1 MSTVT
6 ASFPTQVLE
15 VESGDG
21 TYDAADDPFTTSS
34 TQAPRSYQQ
43 RYSSF
48 NPQGFTLDHP
58 SSSPAQAKRALE
70 AHIVETDRRLQETSK
85 LGTALIQQ
93 RKDLN
98 DRLRDVEMH
107 YSQGEIGPELR
118 QKLISLEKE
127 FHEAGRGNTRA
138 SIASKPRLRNPDE
151 VPNGSHAQDLKNT
164 ASPSKFSS
172 QATDS
177 PSKVSVPSRRQ
188 RNQPSSGVHDIE
200 FLTELGTS
208 LLAQVRQLQNEAVE
222 REEMLKAVSLE
233 KSRLELEAEGFS
245 QRLRSLDESEQR
257 YKDENWSLETQTHNL
272 IAAAKEAADRQQ
284 RLQQTINSLS
294 SEKSAAL
301 RELDDLKQAYMK
313 IIEDH
318 VTFRR
323 NYDSELSNL
332 RKVLAQGDHDRGAL
346 QRRIEELTSQNQE
359 LARAVAGRFRSEEDP
374 AVRDLGSEPEELSLD
389 RSEPE
394 RSPPPSPSKGA
405 VRHTMLESETLRSSL
420 HHAYRMIQNLKSN
433 IHREKAEKLELK
445 RMLQESRDEIELR
458 RSESGGANH
467 TNKRLKGRSQEDVA
481 KKLIRPNA
489 LGTSRNRKTDIE
501 VNEAEWEDQS
511 SDGPVPSNAS
521 DSLAAGPS
529 LGPSKPRDA
538 SDAYQTANE
547 TEEAFETANER
558 DTATETDAFQ
568 TGAESMA
575 EDSSDGLTETEGGNP
590 RNATTGGASYTSLS
604 GSNAGNRSSFNSTA
618 STSTSEEESEVKTP
632 IQAQPQRY
640 RLRLNRGSRR
650 SQMGSE
656 GIVSSNQGSMKNS
669 PASFV
674 STNGKKGQS
683 LFAELGELNGEEI
696 GEDADG
702 TPSRAS
708 IISQQSTPNTRQ
720 PDARQSV
727 VHSTEINEPSV
738 PRSSMVDS
746 SMMTDPWVVESL
758 ADYKDELGRPLD
770 TRPNSKVEAT
780 TSQVGLL
787 TPHAKDIRSQQNPM
801 TNSPPLTLASSAVS
815 TPRKIWDQPFESFA
829 GRFPTFGPVLM
840 LSSSGQSTP
849 SHNGKDDESSR
860 ALEREIAPIST
871 SLGSATHDLDP
882 VSSENQQK
890 SPIQTKNRTTAVL
903 PSLSFS
909 SIQSIET
916 RPVAAKPNLPPRDSR
931 RLTATEDTPD
941 VSIAS
946 YDAGA
951 EHIQQN
957 GMLGSILGWTGL
969 GRQLMPPKTED
980 ESRDE
985 SESESESQKSHSLSQ
1000 RASTDVEQQHS
1011 DSSDFSTIDQRVK
1024 TIRSSDQSSQTI
1036 LSVDQIDILL
1046 IERSAKSLPIITD
1059 NSHKR
1064 PSMMRP
1070 LADIGA
1076 LASTIKKNHS
1086 HESLTSLPKIP
1097 GKLMEPAALREAAP
1111 LVRSVKRSGSS
1122 GSIRTASGAYPPLP
1136 PDHQKAIAA
1145 AQRAPASDV
1154 IPTVMGPPA
1163 LPASAYRSASNK
1175 PRTPTE
1181 QRSASV
1187 ASKTATIPRTRYST
1201 TRSHVSRRSSV
1212 TSFASELDE
1221 RFNIRTDGMPMPQG
1235 LETGTDPR
1243 MIQAITQTMIGEYLW
1258 KYTRK
1263 PGRGEMSDKRHRR
1276 FFWVHPYTR
1285 TLYWSEQD
1293 PSTAGRAQLKAKSVA
1308 IDTIRVVT
1316 DDNPLPPGLHR
1327 KSLIVV
1333 TPGRDV
1339 KFTATTGQR
1348 HETWFNALS
1357 YLLLRTG
1364 ADAPSYDPAA
1374 LTADDVAEFNPPYRG
1389 QGTGRR
1395 AAGSRQSLASY
1406 ASRVSNRGSRPGS
1419 RGPSPIRNQSSL
1431 SANQLPESAHPPA
1444 STTSRHSQ
1452 QMSHAP
1458 PGSFSS
1464 RFSSYW
1470 RQDRRSVQGSMSSQ
1484 RSKSSQPPVN
1494 RSLETGRIHDSA
1506 EDLRQM
1512 MEKPEQD
1519 SDRLENADTMLAR

>member
-1 MSTVT
+1 M
-6 ASFPTQVLE
+6 
-15 VESGDG
+15 
-21 TYDAADDPFTTSS
+21 
-34 TQAPRSYQQ
+34 
-43 RYSSF
+43 
-48 NPQGFTLDHP
+48 
-58 SSSPAQAKRALE
+58 
-70 AHIVETDRRLQETSK
+70 
-85 LGTALIQQ
+85 
-93 RKDLN
+93 
-98 DRLRDVEMH
+98 
-107 YSQGEIGPELR
+107 
-118 QKLISLEKE
+118 
-127 FHEAGRGNTRA
+127 
-138 SIASKPRLRNPDE
+138 
-151 VPNGSHAQDLKNT
+151 
-164 ASPSKFSS
+164 
-172 QATDS
+172 
-177 PSKVSVPSRRQ
+177 
-188 RNQPSSGVHDIE
+188 
-200 FLTELGTS
+200 
-208 LLAQVRQLQNEAVE
+208 
-222 REEMLKAVSLE
+222 
-233 KSRLELEAEGFS
+233 
-245 QRLRSLDESEQR
+245 RSLDESEQR

-272 IAAAKEAADRQQ
+272 IAAAKEAADRQL

-301 RELDDLKQAYMK
+301 RELDDLKQGHMK
-313 IIEDH
+313 LIEDH
-318 VTFRR
+318 VAFRR

-332 RKVLAQGDHDRGAL
+332 RKTLAQGDHNRGAL
-346 QRRIEELTSQNQE
+346 QRKIEELTSQNQE
-359 LARAVAGRFRSEEDP
+359 LARAVAGRFRGEEDL

-405 VRHTMLESETLRSSL
+405 VRHTMLESETLKSSL
-420 HHAYRMIQNLKSN
+420 HHAHRMIQSLKSN

-445 RMLQESRDEIELR
+445 RMLQESRDELELR

-467 TNKRLKGRSQEDVA
+467 TNKRLKGRSQQDLA

-489 LGTSRNRKTDIE
+489 LGTGRNSTTDIE
-501 VNEAEWEDQS
+501 VNEAEWEDQNF
-511 SDGPVPSNAS
+511 DGPVPSNIS
-521 DSLAAGPS
+521 NSLTAGPN
-529 LGPSKPRDA
+529 LGPSKPGDA

-547 TEEAFETANER
+547 TEETFETANER

-575 EDSSDGLTETEGGNP
+575 GDSSDGLTETEGGKP
-590 RNATTGGASYTSLS
+590 RTATNGAANYTSLS
-604 GSNAGNRSSFNSTA
+604 GPNAGNRSSFISTA
-618 STSTSEEESEVKTP
+618 STSASEEEYEVKTP

-650 SQMGSE
+650 SRMGSE
-656 GIVSSNQGSMKNS
+656 GLMNNDPGSMKNS

-674 STNGKKGQS
+674 STNSKKGQS

-696 GEDADG
+696 GEDADS

-708 IISQQSTPNTRQ
+708 IISQRSTPNARQ

-727 VHSTEINEPSV
+727 VHSMDINGPPV
-738 PRSSMVDS
+738 PRLSMVDS
-746 SMMTDPWVVESL
+746 GMMTDPWEVKPL

-770 TRPNSKVEAT
+770 TRPNSKIEAT

-787 TPHAKDIRSQQNPM
+787 TPHAKDLGSQQTPM
-801 TNSPPLTLASSAVS
+801 INSPPLSLASSTVS

-829 GRFPTFGPVLM
+829 GRLPTFGPVLM
-840 LSSSGQSTP
+840 LTSSPGQSAP
-849 SHNGKDDESSR
+849 SDKCKDDESSR
-860 ALEREIAPIST
+860 ASHRDIAPIST
-871 SLGSATHDLDP
+871 SLGSAAHDPNSVTL
-882 VSSENQQK
+882 ENQQN
-890 SPIQTKNRTTAVL
+890 SPTQVEDGTIAVL

-916 RPVAAKPNLPPRDSR
+916 RPSAAKPNLPPRDSR
-931 RLTATEDTPD
+931 RLTTTEDTPD

-951 EHIQQN
+951 RYVQQD
-957 GMLGSILGWTGL
+957 GMLGSILGWTRA
-969 GRQLMPPKTED
+969 GRQLMPQNTNN

-985 SESESESQKSHSLSQ
+985 SESRSESQKSHSVSQ
-1000 RASTDVEQQHS
+1000 RASTDVEQKRS
-1011 DSSDFSTIDQRVK
+1011 DSSDSSAMDQTVK

-1036 LSVDQIDILL
+1036 LSADQIDILL
-1046 IERSAKSLPIITD
+1046 VERSVKPLPTMTD
-1059 NSHKR
+1059 NTYKR

-1076 LASTIKKNHS
+1076 LAPTVNKNHS
-1086 HESLTSLPKIP
+1086 HESLTSLPKVP
-1097 GKLMEPAALREAAP
+1097 GKLTEPAALREAAP

-1122 GSIRTASGAYPPLP
+1122 GSIRITSGAYPPLP

-1145 AQRAPASDV
+1145 AQRAPANEVTS
-1154 IPTVMGPPA
+1154 TVMGPPA
-1163 LPASAYRSASNK
+1163 LPASAYRSASNR

-1181 QRSASV
+1181 QRNASA

-1201 TRSHVSRRSSV
+1201 TKSQVSRRSSV

-1235 LETGTDPR
+1235 FETGTDPR

-1327 KSLIVV
+1327 KSLIIV

-1374 LTADDVAEFNPPYRG
+1374 LTADDVAEFNPSYRG
-1389 QGTGRR
+1389 RGTGGR

-1406 ASRVSNRGSRPGS
+1406 ASRVSHRGSRPGS

-1431 SANQLPESAHPPA
+1431 STHQLPESAHPPA

-1458 PGSFSS
+1458 QGSLSS
-1464 RFSSYW
+1464 RISSYW
-1470 RQDRRSVQGSMSSQ
+1470 RQDRRSVQGSTSSQ

-1494 RSLETGRIHDSA
+1494 RNLETRIHDSA
-1506 EDLRQM
+1506 EDLRQV
-1512 MEKPEQD
+1512 MEKQEED
-1519 SDRLENADTMLAR
+1519 ADRLENVRTCCDGVFPLAIRKVNLGI